1 MLCNEELNYE
11 NHIEK
16 FIGDKNAVFLTSPIV
31 DFLKYRI
38 KVIKFLFTLKQDYFR
53 NFHLN

>member
-1 MLCNEELNYE
+1 VLCNEELNYE